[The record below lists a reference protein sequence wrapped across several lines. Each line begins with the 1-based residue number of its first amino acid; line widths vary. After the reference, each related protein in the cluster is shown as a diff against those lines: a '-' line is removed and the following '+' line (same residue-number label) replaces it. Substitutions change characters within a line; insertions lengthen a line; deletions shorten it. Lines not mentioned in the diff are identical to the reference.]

1 MTTTADRDKSTGRFT
16 GKSRA
21 EKLTGVP
28 DDGDTFKAFGFDW
41 ALTDLPLGS
50 HVAAELSAGYAS
62 EVSE

>member
-1 MTTTADRDKSTGRFT
+1 MTTTADRDKSGRFT
-16 GKSRA
+16 SKTRS

-28 DDGDTFKAFGFDW
+28 DHGDTFQAFGFDW
-41 ALTDLPLGS
+41 TPTDLPLGS

>member
-1 MTTTADRDKSTGRFT
+1 MTTTADRDKSGRFT
-16 GKSRA
+16 SKTRA

-41 ALTDLPLGS
+41 APTDLPLGS
-50 HVAAELSAGYAS
+50 HVAAELSAGYAA